1 VKRDIESETA
11 DIHWYEGMFLLPHHH
26 QTVTRRS
33 LMLEREKTI
42 SVNPFWWGIVDLQI
56 NATALS
62 GNRLK
67 VDRAVLRLKDG
78 TWLNIPDNAYAAE
91 KSFTEDLHH
100 LDETLNVWFAVRR
113 PEPHRP
119 IVHNLGEET
128 HGMPRTFVLKENKI
142 ADENSG
148 ENEQIIQ
155 SRLWNVQIEVGEKPG
170 DEYESLKIGELTW
183 SSAKQPIFRNSY
195 IPPLLN
201 VAASEFL
208 RDRAKNL
215 VVKLTNQATFL
226 QGELAA
232 KRIALTSD
240 PMRVLANLSRL
251 QISSSYGLVL
261 QQLLNVDH
269 THPFQLYLELIRL
282 AGELVSVQPD
292 VVLDIPPYNHDNIG
306 GIMETVMKL
315 VERMI
320 EGGVVVDYIHRRFE
334 IEGDQRVCRID
345 RDWLDPESGAMVH
358 IYLCITTDM
367 TEQNVD
373 AMLSDYRVKISPPSR
388 IDDLLISRIRGI
400 ACQRL
405 RRIPSGLPDKT
416 GMHYFQ
422 MDLSNKSEFWQDLY
436 QDLSLVIHGIPVEI
450 TSDISLYVHV
460 EKGGR

>member
-26 QTVTRRS
+26 QTATRRS
-33 LMLEREKTI
+33 LMVEREKTTSI
-42 SVNPFWWGIVDLQI
+42 SPFCWGIVDLHI
-56 NATALS
+56 NAAALS
-62 GNRLK
+62 GNRVK

-91 KSFTEDLHH
+91 KSFADNLDK
-100 LDETLNVWFAVRR
+100 LDESLDIWFAVRR

-119 IVHNLGEET
+119 LVHELGQET
-128 HGMPRTFVLKENKI
+128 QGMPRTFVLKENSV

-148 ENEQIIQ
+148 ENPQVIQ
-155 SRLWNVQIEVGEKPG
+155 SRLWNVQIEVGDKPG
-170 DEYESLKIGELTW
+170 DEYEALKIGELTW
-183 SSAKQPIFRNSY
+183 SSSKLPIFVNTY

-208 RDRAKNL
+208 RDRAKNV

-282 AGELVSVQPD
+282 AGELVSVQPEIA
-292 VVLDIPPYNHDNIG
+292 LDIPPYNHDNLG
-306 GIMETVMKL
+306 LVMETVMKL

-334 IEGDQRVCRID
+334 IEGDQRVCRVD
-345 RDWLDPESGAMVH
+345 KDWIDPEPGSMVH

-373 AMLSDYRVKISPPSR
+373 AMLSDYRVKIAPPSK
-388 IDDLLISRIRGI
+388 IDDLLISRTRGLS
-400 ACQRL
+400 CQRL

-416 GMHYFQ
+416 GLHYFQ
-422 MDLSNKSEFWQDLY
+422 MDLSNDSEFWQDLCR
-436 QDLSLVIHGIPVEI
+436 DLALVIHGIPVEI

-460 EKGGR
+460 EKGD